1 MAEVDPIRVM
11 AVDDHK
17 IVRNGIRFS
26 LLAFEDLEFSGE
38 AESGEDALRACQT
51 VEPDVILMDLKMPGM
66 GGIATTRAML
76 KEHAHVRVI
85 ALTSF
90 QERSLVQA
98 ALQAGAT
105 GYLLKDAAVDELA
118 DAIRSAYAGRCTL
131 APAAVRALA
140 ETTAGAPVPGHD
152 LTEREREVLALVTQG
167 LGNLEIAER
176 LIISLPT
183 ARSHVSAIL
192 SKLGAANRAE
202 AAALA
207 VKHHLISQ
215 RNGTNRTTTPEHRPE
230 PTK

>member
-1 MAEVDPIRVM
+1 MAKRDPIRVV

-17 IVRNGIRFS
+17 VVRNGIRFS
-26 LLAFEDLEFSGE
+26 LLAFEDLEFVGE
-38 AESGEDALRACQT
+38 AESGEDALRVCQA
-51 VEPDVILMDLKMPGM
+51 VQPDVILMDLKMPGM
-66 GGIATTRAML
+66 GGIATTRAVR
-76 KEHAHVRVI
+76 KRYAHVRVI

-118 DAIRSAYAGRCTL
+118 EAIRAAYAGRCTL
-131 APAAVRALA
+131 APAAVQALA
-140 ETTAGAPVPGHD
+140 GTADRPTAPGHD
-152 LTEREREVLALVTQG
+152 LTEREREVLALITEG

>member
-11 AVDDHK
+11 TVDDHK

-26 LLAFEDLEFSGE
+26 LLAFEDLEFAGE
-38 AESGEDALRACQT
+38 AESGEDALRVCQAF
-51 VEPDVILMDLKMPGM
+51 EPDVILMDLKMPGM

-90 QERSLVQA
+90 QERNLVQA

-105 GYLLKDAAVDELA
+105 GYLLKDAAVDEMA

-131 APAAVRALA
+131 APAALQALA
-140 ETTAGAPVPGHD
+140 ETADRPTAPGHD
-152 LTEREREVLALVTQG
+152 LTEREREVLALIAEG

-215 RNGTNRTTTPEHRPE
+215 QNGTNRITTPEHRPE
-230 PTK
+230 PTN